1 MLEHLLNV
9 VTTASVFFTVSIGLL
24 IVLSIMGVVNL
35 AHGAFLTIGGY
46 TAVVV
51 SQYGWSPWLSLLLA
65 PAVGFVFGLV
75 TELILVRRLYGRP
88 LDTILATWGLAI
100 IVTQVFRTGSDVPPT
115 MSTRSSPAIRFSWL
129 GVFVS
134 PYRALVIAIALLLGI
149 GLTLVLAVDEH
160 RHHCARGDPQSR
172 SSANSR
178 DQHRAGKFDLLC
190 RRQRARRFRR
200 SRYRADVECR
210 PQHGHALGCH
220 RLHGRARGRRVASG
234 AVDQRAW
241 PCGSARFWPRTMS
254 LRSSAACS

>member
-9 VTTASVFFTVSIGLL
+9 VTTASVFFTVSVGLL

-46 TAVVV
+46 TAVMV

-100 IVTQVFRTGSDVPPT
+100 IVTQVLSDRFG
-115 MSTRSSPAIRFSWL
+115 RSAHYVDEVVSGDPFLVA

-149 GLTLVLAVDEH
+149 GLTLVLRRRISASSP
-160 RHHCARGDPQSR
+160 AR
-172 SSANSR
+172 
-178 DQHRAGKFDLLC
+178 
-190 RRQRARRFRR
+190 
-200 SRYRADVECR
+200 
-210 PQHGHALGCH
+210 
-220 RLHGRARGRRVASG
+220 
-234 AVDQRAW
+234 
-241 PCGSARFWPRTMS
+241 
-254 LRSSAACS
+254 